1 MKIARHAEIM
11 KLIEQYQIGTQEELV
26 EKLNERG
33 FKATQATVSRD
44 IRQLRLTK
52 VPTDS
57 GRVKYAVSSHG
68 SVEKTDRLM
77 RVLKEAVVSMEPA
90 GTILVVKTAIG
101 MGMAA
106 ATALDDALGDQ
117 IVGTIAGDDT
127 VFCATKSV
135 EAAEELAVILE
146 NRIRE

>member
-11 KLIEQYQIGTQEELV
+11 KLIEQYPISTQEELV

-52 VPTDS
+52 VPSDKGKVRYAANGFAS
-57 GRVKYAVSSHG
+57 GEMA
-68 SVEKTDRLM
+68 DRLM
-77 RVLKEAVVSMEPA
+77 RVMKEAVVAIEPA
-90 GTILVVKTAIG
+90 GTILVVKTGIG
-101 MGMAA
+101 LGMAA
-106 ATALDDALGDQ
+106 ATALDDAFSDR

-127 VFCATKSV
+127 VFCAVKTE
-135 EAAEELAVILE
+135 EAAQSHALLLE
-146 NRIRE
+146 NRIRS